1 MKIIRKAVKY
11 MKTLTYINNL
21 RNSFIRITKEQEKA
35 IIEYWGN
42 NIPSYELT
50 EQDIW
55 EQTRKVIMNA

>member
-21 RNSFIRITKEQEKA
+21 RNSFIRITKEKEKA

>member
-1 MKIIRKAVKY
+1 

-55 EQTRKVIMNA
+55 EQTRKIIANA

>member
-42 NIPSYELT
+42 NIPRYELT
-50 EQDIW
+50 EKDRW

>member
-55 EQTRKVIMNA
+55 EQTRKVIINA

>member
-1 MKIIRKAVKY
+1 

-42 NIPSYELT
+42 SIPTNELT

-55 EQTRKVIMNA
+55 EQTRKVITNA